1 MEEGAAQSHSS
12 SPGTRLAAAR
22 EQAGMTLLQAAE
34 RLRLDVA
41 TLQALEAGRFEAL
54 GATVFVR
61 GHLRHY
67 AELVGLPVDEIEAAY
82 AASSAKLAPQP
93 DLRRTSTL
101 PGNAAPRGVS
111 LPPRAALIGAIV
123 LVVVALVWW
132 AMRVPPG
139 RRHGAIPAV
148 SSPASAPAS
157 ASKAANAAANPA
169 ANSAVDA
176 GPETPAV
183 IAARGDAAA
192 SGKAAAPASRDTG
205 SKDAGAK
212 DAGPKDAGPKDA
224 SPKDAAA
231 AFRDVVM
238 APRAAAATA
247 DKDSAFSP
255 KLTGRVRLAIRFNQD
270 SWIEVYDAHGAT
282 LFHDFGGAG
291 SERRVSGAAPLRVLL
306 GNPDGVSVELDGH
319 PVALR
324 PAADS
329 GRPQRFLLDSGG
341 HMGDVPTTPA
351 QRPASAPSTPPATPP

>member
-1 MEEGAAQSHSS
+1 MDEGAAQLHSG
-12 SPGTRLAAAR
+12 SPGARLAAAR
-22 EQAGMTLLQAAE
+22 EHAGMTQLQAAE

-82 AASSAKLAPQP
+82 TASSAKLAAQP
-93 DLRRTSTL
+93 DLRRTTTL
-101 PGNAAPRGVS
+101 PGNAPARGVS

-123 LVVVALVWW
+123 LVLAALVWW

-148 SSPASAPAS
+148 SSPAPAPAS
-157 ASKAANAAANPA
+157 APRSANAAANPGTNPGANPGASSA
-169 ANSAVDA
+169 ANPGVDA

-192 SGKAAAPASRDTG
+192 SGNAAAPAPRNG
-205 SKDAGAK
+205 
-212 DAGPKDAGPKDA
+212 GPKDAGPKDA
-224 SPKDAAA
+224 GPKDAAA

-247 DKDSAFSP
+247 ADKNSAFSP
-255 KLTGRVRLAIRFNQD
+255 NPSGRVRLAIRFNQD

-329 GRPQRFLLDSGG
+329 GRPQRFLLDGSG
-341 HMGDVPTTPA
+341 HMSDVPATPA
-351 QRPASAPSTPPATPP
+351 RPAPAPSTPP

>member
-1 MEEGAAQSHSS
+1 MDEGPAQIHSS
-12 SPGTRLAAAR
+12 SPGARLAAAR
-22 EQAGMTLLQAAE
+22 EHAGMTVLQAAE

-67 AELVGLPVDEIEAAY
+67 AELVGLPVDEIEAGY
-82 AASSAKLAPQP
+82 TASSARLAAQP
-93 DLRRTSTL
+93 DLRRTTTL
-101 PGNAAPRGVS
+101 PGNASSRGVS

-123 LVVVALVWW
+123 LVLAALVWW

-148 SSPASAPAS
+148 SSPAPAPAS
-157 ASKAANAAANPA
+157 ASRAANAAAKPAASSAANPA

-192 SGKAAAPASRDTG
+192 SGKAAAPASRD
-205 SKDAGAK
+205 
-212 DAGPKDAGPKDA
+212 AGPKDAG
-224 SPKDAAA
+224 PKDAAA

-247 DKDSAFSP
+247 ADKDSAFSP
-255 KLTGRVRLAIRFNQD
+255 KLSGRVRLAIRFNQD
-270 SWIEVYDAHGAT
+270 SWIEVYDARGAT

-306 GNPDGVSVELDGH
+306 GNPDGVSVEIDGH

-341 HMGDVPTTPA
+341 HMSDVPATQS
-351 QRPASAPSTPPATPP
+351 QRPASAPSTPTSTPP

>member
-1 MEEGAAQSHSS
+1 MDEGAAQSHSS
-12 SPGTRLAAAR
+12 SPGARLAAAR
-22 EQAGMTLLQAAE
+22 ERAGMTLLQAAE

-67 AELVGLPVDEIEAAY
+67 AELVGVPVDEIEAAY

-101 PGNAAPRGVS
+101 PGNASPRGVS
-111 LPPRAALIGAIV
+111 LPPLAALIGAIV
-123 LVVVALVWW
+123 LVVAALVWW

-139 RRHGAIPAV
+139 RRHGAIPAA
-148 SSPASAPAS
+148 SSPAPALAQ
-157 ASKAANAAANPA
+157 ASKAANAAADA
-169 ANSAVDA
+169 AVDA

-183 IAARGDAAA
+183 IAARSEAALSA
-192 SGKAAAPASRDTG
+192 KTATPASRDVG
-205 SKDAGAK
+205 S
-212 DAGPKDAGPKDA
+212 
-224 SPKDAAA
+224 KDAAA
-231 AFRDVVM
+231 AFRDMVQ
-238 APRAAAATA
+238 APKPTTTTTVAAAAA
-247 DKDSAFSP
+247 AAGKDSAP
-255 KLTGRVRLAIRFNQD
+255 AAKLSGGRVRLAIRFKQD
-270 SWIEVYDAHGAT
+270 SWIEIYDARGAT

-319 PVALR
+319 PLALR

-329 GRPQRFLLDSGG
+329 GRPQRFLLDSAGR
-341 HMGDVPTTPA
+341 MSDIPA
-351 QRPASAPSTPPATPP
+351 TQSQRPASAPSTPP